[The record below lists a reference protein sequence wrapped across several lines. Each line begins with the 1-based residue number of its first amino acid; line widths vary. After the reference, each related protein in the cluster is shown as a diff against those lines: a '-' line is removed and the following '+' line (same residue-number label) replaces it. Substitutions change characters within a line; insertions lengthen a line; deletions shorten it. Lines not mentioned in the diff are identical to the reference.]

1 MISKN
6 YKEDIQAVPNQIFKF
21 LDFTIEF
28 VGKTEQKNGMLPVY
42 NFIVTDFDG
51 RSQKINYSGGTGLI
65 EPTEFTVDEQT
76 FSLEPVETGGS
87 EAFIVEKLGD

>member
-6 YKEDIQAVPNQIFKF
+6 YKEDIQTVPNQIFKF
-21 LDFTIEF
+21 PYFTIEF